1 MHFISAPFGAG
12 RLYTMT
18 QNVIHYRQA
27 LHQIPELDRD
37 LPKTMAYLR
46 TVLTPLG
53 CTLSSPIPGSL
64 CAFFDFGKPDAIAFR
79 SDADALPIQEKTAL
93 PFSSLHPGKMHACG
107 HDAHMAMVLD
117 LAVWLNEQNDLPHN
131 VLLLFQPAEETTGGA
146 KDLCQS
152 GVLEAHGVQCVF
164 GLHLWPAL
172 PAGVIASR
180 KRELMSR
187 SCEVSV
193 TITGRS
199 SHIAKAQ
206 EGLDALAAGV
216 EFYRRAV
223 ALEAS
228 LPPNLYRLLKFGRM
242 ESGTVRNAVS
252 GKTLLLGSLRAFQD
266 EVFFGLQK
274 GLRTI
279 AKEVEAE
286 TGCLVSVNTNDG
298 YPAVWNPDALYEQVR
313 AQGIAFE
320 ELAEPVMISEDFS
333 WYQRH
338 LPALFFFLGC
348 GPSPALHADD
358 FSFDESIL
366 ATGSA
371 FWKEIAVKF

>member
-1 MHFISAPFGAG
+1 
-12 RLYTMT
+12 MT
-18 QNVIHYRQA
+18 ETERVIQFRRD
-27 LHQIPELDRD
+27 LHRIPELDRD
-37 LPKTMAYLR
+37 LPETLAYL
-46 TVLTPLG
+46 TSVLGPLR
-53 CTLSSPIPGSL
+53 CTLSTPIPGAL
-64 CAFFDFGKPDAIAFR
+64 CAFFDFGKADAIAFR
-79 SDADALPIQEKTAL
+79 SDADALPIQEKTGLA
-93 PFSSLHPGKMHACG
+93 FASCHPGKMHACG

-117 LAVWLNEQNDLPHN
+117 LAVWLNGQQDLPHN

-152 GVLEAHGVQCVF
+152 GILEAHHVRCVF
-164 GLHLWPAL
+164 GLHLWPEL

-193 TITGRS
+193 TVTGRS

-223 ALEAS
+223 ALEAA
-228 LPPNLYRLLKFGRM
+228 LPPTVYRLLKFGRM

-252 GKTLLLGSLRAFQD
+252 GKTVLLGSLRAFEDDIFFSLQD
-266 EVFFGLQK
+266 
-274 GLRTI
+274 GLRSI

-286 TGCLVSVNTNDG
+286 TGCTIDVHTNDG
-298 YPAVWNPDALYEQVR
+298 YPAVWNPDGLYDQVK
-313 AQGIAFE
+313 AAGISFA
-320 ELAEPVMISEDFS
+320 ELTDPVMISEDFS

-338 LPALFFFLGC
+338 LPGLFFFLGC

-358 FSFDESIL
+358 FRFDEAIL
-366 ATGSA
+366 AKGA
-371 FWKEIAVKF
+371 ALWREIAEKF

>member
-1 MHFISAPFGAG
+1 
-12 RLYTMT
+12 MT
-18 QNVIHYRQA
+18 EQVIQFRRA

-37 LPKTMAYLR
+37 LPETMAYLR
-46 TVLTPLG
+46 GVLAPLG
-53 CTLSSPIPGSL
+53 CALSTPIPGAL
-64 CAFFDFGKPDAIAFR
+64 CAFFDFGKADAIAFR
-79 SDADALPIQEKTAL
+79 SDADALPIQERTGLSFA
-93 PFSSLHPGKMHACG
+93 STHPGRMHACG

-117 LAVWLNEQNDLPHN
+117 LAVWLAGQRDLPHN

-152 GVLEAHGVQCVF
+152 GVLEAHHVQCVF
-164 GLHLWPAL
+164 GLHLWPEL

-193 TITGRS
+193 TVTGRS

-223 ALEAS
+223 ALEAA
-228 LPPNLYRLLKFGRM
+228 LPPTVYRLLKFGRM

-252 GKTLLLGSLRAFQD
+252 GKTVLLGSLRAFQD
-266 EVFFGLQK
+266 EVFFSLQD
-274 GLRTI
+274 GLRKI
-279 AKEVEAE
+279 AQEVQAE
-286 TGCLVSVNTNDG
+286 TGCTVDVHTNDG
-298 YPAVWNPDALYEQVR
+298 YPAVWNPDDLYDQVR
-313 AQGIAFE
+313 AKGIAFQ
-320 ELAEPVMISEDFS
+320 ELADPVMISEDFS

-338 LPALFFFLGC
+338 LPSLFFFLGC

-358 FSFDESIL
+358 FSFDEAIL
-366 ATGSA
+366 AKGA
-371 FWKEIAVKF
+371 ALWRQIAASF